1 MRKYDQASSSS
12 CSCEGELAEQD
23 THQVFLITKIIIKIF
38 TKIIIKIISK
48 IIIKI
53 TIKIITK
60 IIFKIIIKSFC
71 NYQLLMIIMIISC

>member
-1 MRKYDQASSSS
+1 MREKADQASSSS

-23 THQVFLITKIIIKIF
+23 THQVFLITKIFIKIF

-60 IIFKIIIKSFC
+60 IIIKSFS

>member
-1 MRKYDQASSSS
+1 MKEKADQASSSS

-23 THQVFLITKIIIKIF
+23 THQVFLIN
-38 TKIIIKIISK
+38 KIIIKIISK

-60 IIFKIIIKSFC
+60 IIFKIIIKSFS